1 MMRIPKPPKRE
12 RTRKTADYAPR
23 TTPCRWNCSNSL
35 DKKEPAQGLKRPCE
49 EMRPATISEA
59 PSEDLDAVHATL
71 LEETLRLE
79 NKEAATISEA
89 PSEDLDEAYASL
101 LEETLLEKKEAQEA
115 SRELATWRATSWTLH
130 WMGDSGLIMRER
142 LLIFASDD
150 SSWLYTVCL
159 PVPSMG
165 PQN

>member
-1 MMRIPKPPKRE
+1 
-12 RTRKTADYAPR
+12 
-23 TTPCRWNCSNSL
+23 
-35 DKKEPAQGLKRPCE
+35 
-49 EMRPATISEA
+49 MRPATISEA